1 MAEFYITKVKYNDSD
16 TKIDVHYG
24 IDKNG
29 DEFEFTND
37 QVRQMMQNGTS
48 FATATTKKTGGW
60 KYLNNVVLSQNK
72 GRQSIGRV
80 PIDITKRKTFL
91 SLYSKDLKYKEEF
104 EHLFGDIIT
113 NKSVGENDIAGE
125 NSDEYTK
132 QLIQNGYLDDTT
144 VLIVLVGPKTKCRK
158 HVDWEISGA
167 LDLKVGESYAGLIGI
182 LLPNHKDYGSS
193 SVSLTNLPNRLAAN
207 IDSGYAKI
215 YDWTEDR
222 LTMQEHIEDAFAARK
237 TRAEKRVNKAIKQM
251 EEDECE

>member
-1 MAEFYITKVKYNDSD
+1 MAEFYITRVKYNDSN

-24 IDKNG
+24 VDQNG
-29 DEFEFTND
+29 EDFEFSND
-37 QVRQMMQNGTS
+37 QVRQMLQNGTS

-60 KYLNNVVLSQNK
+60 KYLNSVILAQSN

-80 PIDITKRKTFL
+80 PLNLTNRKTFL
-91 SLYSKDLKYKEEF
+91 SLYSKDLGYKEEF

-113 NKSVGENDIAGE
+113 NKSIGEDDIDGK

-132 QLIQNGYLDDTT
+132 QLIQKGYLEDTT

-182 LLPNHKDYGSS
+182 LLPNHPDYGST
-193 SVSLTNLPNRLAAN
+193 SVTLNNLPKRLAAN
-207 IDSGYAKI
+207 VESGYAKV

-222 LTMQEHIEDAFAARK
+222 LTMQECIEDAFSARK
-237 TRAEKRVNKAIKQM
+237 GRAENRVNKAIKQM
-251 EEDECE
+251 EDDECE